1 MQLLQT
7 NTQLM
12 LQRSMEYLW
21 QKQTCILDN
30 IANVETPGY
39 QVKYAT
45 FEDALD
51 NALQETAG
59 TSNTASSAAL
69 RQAIAEPQVE
79 IHQAEE
85 SVRADGNGVNIT
97 EQAVELARNG
107 YQQQYVFNSI
117 SNEFT
122 LLRTAI
128 RG

>member
-1 MQLLQT
+1 MQLLET

-12 LQRSMEYLW
+12 LRRSMEYLW
-21 QKQTCILDN
+21 QKQSCILDN
-30 IANVETPGY
+30 VANVETPGY

-51 NALQETAG
+51 DALKEAAG
-59 TSNTASSAAL
+59 KSNTASAAAL

-79 IHQAEE
+79 IHEAEE

-107 YQQQYVFNSI
+107 YQQQYVYNSI
-117 SNEFT
+117 SNEFS

>member
-1 MQLLQT
+1 MQLLET

-12 LQRSMEYLW
+12 LRRSMEYLW
-21 QKQTCILDN
+21 QKQSCILDN
-30 IANVETPGY
+30 VANVETPGY

-45 FEDALD
+45 FEDALQD
-51 NALQETAG
+51 SLQKAAG
-59 TSNTASSAAL
+59 KSDTASAAAL
-69 RQAIAEPQVE
+69 REAIAAPQVE

-107 YQQQYVFNSI
+107 YQQQYVYNSI
-117 SNEFT
+117 SNEFS

>member
-1 MQLLQT
+1 MDSLT
-7 NTQLM
+7 SNTMLM
-12 LQRSMEYLW
+12 LQRSMGFLW
-21 QKQTCILDN
+21 DKQTCILDN

-59 TSNTASSAAL
+59 KSNTASSAAL

>member
-1 MQLLQT
+1 
-7 NTQLM
+7 
-12 LQRSMEYLW
+12 MEYLW
-21 QKQTCILDN
+21 QKQSCILDN
-30 IANVETPGY
+30 VANVETPGY

-51 NALQETAG
+51 DALQAAAG
-59 TSNTASSAAL
+59 KSNTASAAAL
-69 RQAIAEPQVE
+69 REAIAAPQVE
-79 IHQAEE
+79 IHEAEE

-107 YQQQYVFNSI
+107 YQQQYVYNSI
-117 SNEFT
+117 SNEFS

>member
-51 NALQETAG
+51 NALKETAG
-59 TSNTASSAAL
+59 KSNTASSAAL